1 MPRNMRCINGPS
13 PSLSARTVLGR
24 VFDSGRYQDYLNYLK
39 MFPAKCKVAY
49 STSFY
54 KVCFII
60 LFKVFS
66 LLFDSML
73 SIFSI
78 SSQPILKSGGRV
90 MTDRRDEITNEV
102 NTKIDSLKWI
112 KVSGGSHFWCQK
124 TTGPCPLGVYNKSSL
139 NDFHCY
145 RAIQCYQ
152 GVKDYL
158 VL

>member
-1 MPRNMRCINGPS
+1 M
-13 PSLSARTVLGR
+13 
-24 VFDSGRYQDYLNYLK
+24 
-39 MFPAKCKVAY
+39 CKVAY

-66 LLFDSML
+66 RLFDLML

-112 KVSGGSHFWCQK
+112 KVSGGSHFWC
-124 TTGPCPLGVYNKSSL
+124 
-139 NDFHCY
+139 
-145 RAIQCYQ
+145 
-152 GVKDYL
+152 
-158 VL
+158 